1 MLNTFMFFV
10 GRGVVSHKGGS
21 DPSQNFCQKVIGE
34 NPKKVQIFRNPR
46 IDRFLGQELM
56 NCK

>member
-1 MLNTFMFFV
+1 MFFV

-34 NPKKVQIFRNPR
+34 NPKKVQIFKKIRA
-46 IDRFLGQELM
+46 DRYYRKISQELVK
-56 NCK
+56 CK